1 MDMKLFSNDADTVAC
16 LDTLHYLC
24 LAVGGINVTGSPQVD
39 ACSVMISLLVELPNN
54 KVWQANATTCVPLL
68 RALAQ
73 QVRTTA
79 DLLDKFVKQPNEAQ
93 VLQARLFH
101 YAIDTL
107 VQCAS
112 TMLPTESHVNTPS
125 AHARFTIALYTEMA
139 VLHHE

>member
-16 LDTLHYLC
+16 LDTLHHLC
-24 LAVGGINVTGSPQVD
+24 LAVGGINVTGNPQVD

-79 DLLDKFVKQPNEAQ
+79 NLLDKFVTKDPHVQ

-101 YAIDTL
+101 FAIDVL
-107 VQCAS
+107 VQCAA
-112 TMLPTESHVNTPS
+112 TMLPVSDANAPS
-125 AHARFTIALYTEMA
+125 AHTRFTLALYTELS
-139 VLHHE
+139 VLSHE